1 MVISSMATSLA
12 VAFSDGPVSLEGQAL
27 RKVHLAS
34 GVPSLASPA
43 SAAVRTAQGRKH
55 HHRHHENR
63 RSRHREREH
72 EEHARDGERH
82 GEL

>member
-1 MVISSMATSLA
+1 MMMRTLSKALLLVTIS
-12 VAFSDGPVSLEGQAL
+12 V
-27 RKVHLAS
+27 

-63 RSRHREREH
+63 RARHHEREH
-72 EEHARDGERH
+72 QEHAPDGERH

>member
-1 MVISSMATSLA
+1 MMMRTLFKTLLLFTIS
-12 VAFSDGPVSLEGQAL
+12 V
-27 RKVHLAS
+27 

-43 SAAVRTAQGRKH
+43 SAAVRSVQGRKH
-55 HHRHHENR
+55 HHRHHER
-63 RSRHREREH
+63 RHERHRER